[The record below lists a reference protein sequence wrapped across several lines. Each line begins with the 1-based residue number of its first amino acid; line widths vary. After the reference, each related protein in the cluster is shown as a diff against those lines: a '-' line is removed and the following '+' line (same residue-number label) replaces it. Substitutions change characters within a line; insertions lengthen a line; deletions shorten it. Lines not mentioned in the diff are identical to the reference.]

1 MNSVATF
8 QIGQQVKRLGP
19 VTDYAYGRIGEV
31 IEHDGERYRVLWT
44 ISSTGQPMKP
54 IRTWVKPDGLE
65 AK

>member
-1 MNSVATF
+1 MNY

-31 IEHDGERYRVLWT
+31 IDISGYRYRVLWT
-44 ISSTGQPMKP
+44 IGQSGNPMKP
-54 IRTWVKPDGLE
+54 IRTWVKADGLE